1 MNRIS
6 LYRRQSKLTQSKL
19 AIKMGISQKRVSQLE
34 SGTSDPSIFEIHKM
48 TYLFNCS
55 FEDLY
60 PKKEERGNGMNIFI
74 KYKELEKHADPDF
87 THLTYGDA
95 DNLRGANTKKNAKI
109 GSYAFFHTSI
119 GDQEY
124 ITAYYLIDKILERGA
139 DGKRIDQL
147 NSAAKVDHIVLVGDR
162 NKSKILSTP
171 LALDRKLIKDLPSLG
186 ITENYLDN
194 SKTELFGIS
203 SKTRNHRTISD
214 KEANHI
220 IQLCKNKG

>member
-6 LYRRQSKLTQSKL
+6 LYRSQSKLTQNKL
-19 AIKMGISQKRVSQLE
+19 ALKMEISQKRVSQLE
-34 SGTSDPSIFEIHKM
+34 NGASDPSIYEIHKM
-48 TYLFNCS
+48 TSLFQCS

-95 DNLRGANTKKNAKI
+95 DNQRGANTRNNAQI

-119 GDQEY
+119 GGQEY
-124 ITAYYLIDKILERGA
+124 ITAYYLIEEILERGT
-139 DGKRIDQL
+139 DDERIDKL

-162 NKSKILSTP
+162 NKSKVLSTP

-186 ITENYLDN
+186 ITESYLDN

-203 SKTRNHRTISD
+203 SKTRNHRKISD
-214 KEANHI
+214 KEASYLI
-220 IQLCKNKG
+220 KLCQNKG